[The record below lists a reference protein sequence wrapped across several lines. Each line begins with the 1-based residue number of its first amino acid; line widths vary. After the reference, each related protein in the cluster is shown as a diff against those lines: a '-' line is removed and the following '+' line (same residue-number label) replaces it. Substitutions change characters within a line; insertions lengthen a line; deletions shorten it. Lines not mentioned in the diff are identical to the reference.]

1 MLEEL
6 AREIE
11 AKITALRNRNIID
24 DEQYYRIKSLVDHP
38 ELIKG
43 LELNTI
49 IILFNELRINNSV
62 EKISRIKGIPYTVVV
77 EQIQKTI
84 GYNNFYDSVTS
95 VYRNM

>member
-43 LELNTI
+43 LEVAIADAIAVKLGN
-49 IILFNELRINNSV
+49 ILDNYVMVS
-62 EKISRIKGIPYTVVV
+62 
-77 EQIQKTI
+77 
-84 GYNNFYDSVTS
+84 
-95 VYRNM
+95 